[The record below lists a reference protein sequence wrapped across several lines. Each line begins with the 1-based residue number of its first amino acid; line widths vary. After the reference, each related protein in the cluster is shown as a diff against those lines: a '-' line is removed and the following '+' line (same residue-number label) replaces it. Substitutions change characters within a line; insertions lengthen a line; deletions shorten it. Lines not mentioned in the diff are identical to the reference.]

1 MAPRIGERGLVMIS
15 QNEASVMVAA
25 KEKAIGLKCPT
36 KPGSRR
42 TTWRASRSG
51 HPKTMADQATQTT
64 TAKNRECHHAEP
76 VEGIGRAA
84 TQGGDAGDGEQNASG
99 GNSNSAGA
107 LRVATKLPRISSVV
121 RNAASGS
128 TISRR
133 ASWRRFA
140 QSVHA
145 ASGSAGQAYQSNRL
159 R

>member
-15 QNEASVMVAA
+15 QNQASVMAAA
-25 KEKAIGLKCPT
+25 KEKAMGLKCPT

-64 TAKNRECHHAEP
+64 TAKNENVTMPNQSKAL
-76 VEGIGRAA
+76 AA
-84 TQGGDAGDGEQNASG
+84 PRRKVAMPGMASSTSG

-121 RNAASGS
+121 RNATSGS

-140 QSVHA
+140 QSAHA
-145 ASGSAGQAYQSNRL
+145 ARGSAGQAYQSNRL